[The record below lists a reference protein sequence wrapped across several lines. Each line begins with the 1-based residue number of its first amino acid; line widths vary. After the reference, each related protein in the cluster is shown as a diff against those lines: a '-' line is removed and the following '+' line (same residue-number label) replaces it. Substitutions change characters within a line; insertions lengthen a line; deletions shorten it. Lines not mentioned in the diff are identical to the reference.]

1 MAALED
7 SALRIMR
14 FDGDRLAQ
22 VRRPDRLDGDYGRLR
37 SATLGPDGGLYLTTS
52 NSDGDDHN
60 DQVLRVTPR

>member
-1 MAALED
+1 VAALED

-37 SATLGPDGGLYLTTS
+37 SATLGLRLTS
-52 NSDGDDHN
+52 
-60 DQVLRVTPR
+60 R